1 MIATTS
7 GIQIATLVV
16 AAVAVISSFAGP
28 YYVARFSN
36 RSEHRVWQRGVRMRV
51 YSNLAQAA
59 DEYAEQLS
67 RFPPMSRE
75 ERAEDARALGR
86 KISDVDTFG
95 SEAVRVAAMNLL
107 RESALT
113 IVDESKEQTNATIH
127 EVYAFRDA
135 VRASLKIDDD

>member
-1 MIATTS
+1 
-7 GIQIATLVV
+7 
-16 AAVAVISSFAGP
+16 
-28 YYVARFSN
+28 
-36 RSEHRVWQRGVRMRV
+36 MRV